1 MPAECIHGFEAG
13 LCDTCF
19 PKAVPEKPKVV
30 RIPASAAR
38 KAGASRAGEKP
49 IAIADQRIYHVT
61 HIENL
66 PGILDAGGLVA
77 DTRPTVDV
85 SSPLTRELRATAEAA
100 PGTPV
105 SEYVPFY
112 LAPDASA
119 WESLRSGASD
129 PRWSTAAR
137 EANPL
142 EFVFLI
148 START
153 LADDSVIADGDAAGT
168 YTRFAGT
175 EEDRDRML
183 RRLHGDEEAK
193 VAAEALVKGSFA
205 FDDVHL
211 VGVANDRIRDRVKQ
225 LLDEA
230 SFSPRVVVYPPWFQ
244 PAE

>member
-19 PKAVPEKPKVV
+19 PKAVPEKPKAV
-30 RIPASAAR
+30 RSSAPPR
-38 KAGASRAGEKP
+38 KAGASRPGAAP

-61 HIENL
+61 HIDNL

-77 DTRPTVDV
+77 DSRPVVDV
-85 SSPLTRELRATAEAA
+85 SSPLTRELRATATAV
-100 PGTPV
+100 PGVAV

-112 LAPDASA
+112 LAPDATV
-119 WESLRSGASD
+119 WESLRTSTPD
-129 PRWSTAAR
+129 PRWSEAGL

-142 EFVFLI
+142 DFIFLI

-175 EEDRDRML
+175 DEERDLML
-183 RRLHGDEEAK
+183 RRLYRDEDAK
-193 VAAEALVKGSFA
+193 LGAEALVKGSFA
-205 FDDVHL
+205 FDEVHL
-211 VGVANDRIRDRVKQ
+211 VGVANDPARDRVKK
-225 LLDEA
+225 LLDDA
-230 SFSPRVVVYPPWFQ
+230 QFSPRVVVYPPWFQ
-244 PAE
+244 SGE

>member
-1 MPAECIHGFEAG
+1 MPTECIHGFEAG

-19 PKAVPEKPKVV
+19 PKAVPEKPKAV
-30 RIPASAAR
+30 RSSSPPR
-38 KAGASRAGEKP
+38 KAGASRPGEKP

-61 HIENL
+61 HIDNL

-77 DTRPTVDV
+77 DTRPAVDV
-85 SSPLTRELRATAEAA
+85 SSPLARELRATAEAM
-100 PGTPV
+100 PGIAV

-112 LAPDASA
+112 LAPDATV
-119 WESLRSGASD
+119 WESLRSATPD
-129 PRWSTAAR
+129 PRWSPAALA
-137 EANPL
+137 ANPL
-142 EFVFLI
+142 EFIFLI

-175 EEDRDRML
+175 AEDRDGML
-183 RRLHGDEEAK
+183 RRLHNDEDAK
-193 VAAEALVKGSFA
+193 LAAEALVKGSFA

-211 VGVANDRIRDRVKQ
+211 VGVANEPLRDRVKQ
-225 LLDEA
+225 LLDDA

-244 PAE
+244 PA